1 MQITTGKVVNG
12 RIIVD
17 DDEPLP
23 EGADVVITITEQDD
37 PELTAAQ
44 LAELDAS
51 IAEAERGELIPAE
64 EVLRRLREEW

>member
-12 RIIVD
+12 QIVVN

-37 PELTAAQ
+37 PELTAEQ

-51 IAEAERGELIPAE
+51 IAEADRGELIPAE